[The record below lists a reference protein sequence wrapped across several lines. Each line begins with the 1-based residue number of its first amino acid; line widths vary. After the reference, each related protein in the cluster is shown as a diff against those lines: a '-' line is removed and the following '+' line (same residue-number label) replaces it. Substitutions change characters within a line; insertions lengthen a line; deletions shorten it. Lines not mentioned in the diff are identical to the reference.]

1 MNDLS
6 LCSASSFERS
16 VSSVLLSK
24 QEMQYYMAYKRKV
37 LKILGWIETDPD
49 RLFAILERFIHTGYV
64 HAQNHRQVLTAA
76 IRIYY
81 VSRSRLSYHIS
92 DEEILD
98 QIVSCYR
105 ELLGMGIESLGERV
119 ARRFQGEG
127 RL

>member
-1 MNDLS
+1 M
-6 LCSASSFERS
+6 
-16 VSSVLLSK
+16 
-24 QEMQYYMAYKRKV
+24 
-37 LKILGWIETDPD
+37 KILGWIETDPD
-49 RLFAILERFIHTGYV
+49 RLFVILERFIHTGYV

-119 ARRFQGEG
+119 VRRFQGEG